1 VQSTTG
7 RIPQPLNGCYIEL
20 IPLRS
25 SPSPVA
31 RMPPQVHAPATAA
44 TTPVAHL
51 DDLASQHGAVRF
63 QVLAG

>member
-1 VQSTTG
+1 
-7 RIPQPLNGCYIEL
+7 
-20 IPLRS
+20 
-25 SPSPVA
+25 
-31 RMPPQVHAPATAA
+31 MPPQVHAPATAA